1 MGIDIRATVTC
12 SLGTLISANL
22 SDDYIQG
29 TGLVKTRGS
38 CELRGLFT
46 PNTGDKVTFRYT
58 KAGITRRVPR
68 ALRVLSSFADP
79 FRRTTK
85 IELGCKLTYLQDLA
99 DPIDWTTF
107 DDPENAD
114 IDPNEPRIV
123 VIPINAKSIMNK
135 CLTELGITAT
145 SNPLTNRFSID
156 EFDFSGGYVN
166 ILSDLLVSE
175 SYCGYLNLDERLVV
189 FPLNEKGGNGPLVD
203 SAKLIDIGPIG
214 VGQLPGDA
222 VTVSY
227 SSLKLKASEL
237 SDDDDPQKDSPWGD
251 DYADSSNASTVAV
264 TYETDAGVATQTY
277 ARLQSTKVS
286 TNYTFKQFRT
296 EDGKERVYKN
306 VINSR
311 LTVENDSAVGILGS
325 YVTQA
330 LSLRGAFGNFSV
342 STFTDQFFSYDEFGR
357 ETFSRLVKTGSRAFG
372 LGMLGISFVY
382 DGELIAIPE
391 GSMLLEEVEVS
402 TAYSSTGRHQQTIT
416 RRYGP
421 WPQSISGQQTLAETR
436 DSIQTAAQANALIQE
451 ALLGRY
457 LIDTTV
463 SSEATGSRG
472 QEAPSVSVIL
482 NGRLGDGGDP
492 DFGFTTESTAQL
504 ELSVGDPTAQLRV
517 EFQMPYAPDDV
528 FTRVQGG
535 YTATPSDAPQKANTF
550 GRVQNRMLLGNRSGM
565 NIQVAPEVLPSNPFA
580 PVFVE
585 AAGTINLYRLNGT
598 SWTMDASGIVA
609 SSDAM
614 FWGTAGKKA

>member
-12 SLGTLISANL
+12 SLGPLISANI

-29 TGLVKTRGS
+29 TGLIKTRGS

-46 PNTGDKVTFRYT
+46 PSIGDKVTFRYT

-68 ALRVLSSFADP
+68 VLRVLSSFADP

-85 IELGCKLTYLQDLA
+85 IELGCKLTYLQDLT

-189 FPLNEKGGNGPLVD
+189 FPLDEKGGNGPLVD

-227 SSLKLKASEL
+227 RSLKLKAPEL
-237 SDDDDPQKDSPWGD
+237 SDEDDPQKESPWGS
-251 DYADSSNASTVAV
+251 DYGNSRNLSRVV
-264 TYETDAGVATQTY
+264 IVYETSDGVATRTY
-277 ARLQSTKVS
+277 NRLQSTQVS
-286 TNYTFKQFRT
+286 TVYTFTQYRAENGT
-296 EDGKERVYKN
+296 ERVYKN
-306 VINSR
+306 VVSSR
-311 LTVENDSAVGILGS
+311 RTQESDSAVGVLGG
-325 YVTQA
+325 YATQA
-330 LSLRGAFGNFSV
+330 LALSGTFSSFPV
-342 STFTDQFFSYDEFGR
+342 STTTDESFSYDEFGR
-357 ETFSRLVKTGSRAFG
+357 QTFSRLKKTGSRAYG

-382 DGELIAIPE
+382 DDVLITIPG
-391 GSMLLEEVEVS
+391 GSMLLEEIEVS
-402 TAYSSTGRHQQTIT
+402 TAYSSTGEHQQTTT

-436 DSIQTAAQANALIQE
+436 DSIQTAAQANALINT
-451 ALLGRY
+451 ALSGKY

-463 SSEATGSRG
+463 SSERTGSRG
-472 QEAPSVSVIL
+472 QEAPSLAVIL

-528 FTRVQGG
+528 FTRVEGG
-535 YTATPSDAPQKANTF
+535 YTATPSDAPQKANAF

-565 NIQVAPEVLPSNPFA
+565 NIQVAPEVLPSDPFA